1 MTPTTSPATTS
12 AASPAQAQ
20 APAPA
25 QAQAQAQA
33 HAAGAPATPGP
44 TTSELLAV
52 LLARDIADGE
62 KAIIGTNSDIQL
74 AACNLARL
82 LHAPRLWWV
91 SGPGGMVNPMRD
103 HLLSTADYENIE
115 SAEAW
120 LDLPDMIDFIDWKI
134 HFFDFAILSALQVDR
149 FGNINTVC
157 IGDHDKPRLRGPGT
171 VGISALCGLS
181 RRFYGFVMR
190 HDRGVFV
197 PRVDFLCG
205 PGHMDGGDSRER
217 MGLPPGGPKLFMS
230 PLGVFD
236 FAPGTRAMR
245 VLSLNPGVTLEQ
257 VRDSTGFD
265 LVADGLPPTTAMP
278 TDHELRL
285 LRTQVDKHAILR
297 RKGA

>member
-1 MTPTTSPATTS
+1 MTASTPQAESTGATC
-12 AASPAQAQ
+12 A
-20 APAPA
+20 
-25 QAQAQAQA
+25 
-33 HAAGAPATPGP
+33 P

-52 LLARDIADGE
+52 LLSRDLVDGE

-82 LHAPRLWWV
+82 THAPRLWWV

-103 HLLSTADYENIE
+103 HLLSTADYENVE

-120 LDLPDMIDFIDWKI
+120 LDLPAMIDFIDWKI
-134 HFFDFAILSALQVDR
+134 HFFDFAILSAIQVDR

-157 IGDHDKPRLRGPGT
+157 VGEHRKPRLRGPGT

-181 RRFYGFVMR
+181 KRFYAFVTR
-190 HDRGVFV
+190 HDRSVFV

-217 MGLPPGGPKLFMS
+217 MGLPPGGPKLVMS

-236 FAPGTRAMR
+236 FEPGSKAMR
-245 VLSLNPGVTLEQ
+245 VSTLNPGVTLEQ

-265 LVADGLPPTTAMP
+265 VVVDAPPPTTKMP
-278 TDHELRL
+278 TGSELQV
-285 LRTQVDKHAILR
+285 LRASVDKNGTLR